1 MKATA
6 ASAVCIGGGGNDFS
20 RDRLQRIGVSL
31 SHFGQ
36 PQTEE
41 RTEDRTEDHPAVR
54 SLYRICLSLPIGAG
68 TGGSPTMIEVTR
80 LNGNPMLVNSDL
92 IKIAEAS
99 PDTMLTLIHGEKL
112 IVRES
117 CAEILEKV
125 LAYRAMLLAAVAEHT
140 KAPGD
145 LHRLVALTTHNPDA
159 YAPAAGAGKKGSISG
174 PGLTSSLGAS
184 LGPSRVATEGKA
196 PEPQR

>member
-1 MKATA
+1 
-6 ASAVCIGGGGNDFS
+6 
-20 RDRLQRIGVSL
+20 
-31 SHFGQ
+31 
-36 PQTEE
+36 
-41 RTEDRTEDHPAVR
+41 
-54 SLYRICLSLPIGAG
+54 
-68 TGGSPTMIEVTR
+68 MIEVTR

-125 LAYRAMLLAAVAEHT
+125 LTYRAMLLAAVAEHT

-159 YAPAAGAGKKGSISG
+159 YAATAGGGKIGSISL
-174 PGLTSSLGAS
+174 PSLTSGLSAS
-184 LGPSRVATEGKA
+184 LGPSRAPAEGKA